1 MFLGDM
7 PTDPLVG
14 THATI
19 TLLPSPH
26 PHLKILYETL
36 LTVVWETLLYCFV
49 SDMIVRIQVLTV

>member
-1 MFLGDM
+1 M

-26 PHLKILYETL
+26 PQLKILYETL